1 MQGRAFRNSIPN
13 KLKRPNKNRNENN
26 DYYYDID
33 DNNNSINNNNI
44 DYIDRVLAKE
54 RYTNTTNNNNMT
66 TMNHLHNPKMMIPLS
81 TSLNKLKERSSVN
94 FHQWLQ
100 NQSPPR
106 QQRQQRQRQR
116 HPPGREE
123 IEMTFNPSRFDNL
136 LLPTPIIVMGFPV
149 SFLFVFFLL
158 IVINIMMLF
167 DLVI

>member
-1 MQGRAFRNSIPN
+1 MQGRAFRNNIPN
-13 KLKRPNKNRNENN
+13 KLKRPNKNRNEDI

-33 DNNNSINNNNI
+33 NNNNNNI
-44 DYIDRVLAKE
+44 NYIDRVLAKE
-54 RYTNTTNNNNMT
+54 HYTNTTNNNNMT

-81 TSLNKLKERSSVN
+81 TSLNKLKGRRSVN

-106 QQRQQRQRQR
+106 QQRQQRQR